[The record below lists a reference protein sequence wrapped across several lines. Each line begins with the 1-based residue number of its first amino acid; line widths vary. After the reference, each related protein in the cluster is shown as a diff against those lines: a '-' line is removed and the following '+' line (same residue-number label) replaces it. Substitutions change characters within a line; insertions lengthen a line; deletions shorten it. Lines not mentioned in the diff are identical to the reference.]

1 MEYGK
6 YFSADVPSF
15 LRSPVREIFRKVDLS
30 EICSFAG
37 GYPAAVTF
45 PVEQIPGLAA
55 RVLEKYGTKAL
66 QYGATQGVPELRE
79 IIAQRYGVP
88 VSQVQITTSSQQ
100 GIDVCSRVF
109 LDPGDVVLANNP
121 VYLGALQ
128 SFRAYRAEVMDIPS
142 GDSASLRPLPLP
154 PASPHSRELVFN
166 GPLPLP
172 VCGGAHAPEGMSIT
186 SVKFIY
192 VIPDFNNPS
201 GKTMTLEEREEVV
214 RVARELDCLIVED
227 SPYRELRYSGEPVK
241 TLREMA
247 PERTLHLGSFSK
259 IFAPGFRLG
268 WIIGPEP
275 LLEQIY
281 VCKQCLDLCPPVL
294 DQYMAAEF
302 MGSGA
307 LDANLVKTIAEYRRR
322 RDLMVGL
329 LEKYMPSG
337 VSWTYPEGGLFL
349 WLTLPESVDT
359 VAMYDEA
366 LSKGVAYV
374 AGSFFYTDGSHRNT
388 MRLNFSFVEESK
400 MEPGIK
406 LLSSVIANALKHS

>member
-1 MEYGK
+1 MDYGK

-45 PVEQIPGLAA
+45 PVDQIPSLTAK
-55 RVLEKYGTKAL
+55 VLEKYGTKAL
-66 QYGATQGVPELRE
+66 QYGATQGVTELRE
-79 IIAQRYGVP
+79 IIAKRYGVP

-109 LDPGDVVLANNP
+109 LNPGDIVLANNP

-128 SFRAYRAEVMDIPS
+128 SFKAYRAEVVDLNKGLEGVGSETCGHPRPHKREGPIADGRGREATVSELIPS
-142 GDSASLRPLPLP
+142 KP
-154 PASPHSRELVFN
+154 
-166 GPLPLP
+166 
-172 VCGGAHAPEGMSIT
+172 
-186 SVKFIY
+186 VKFIY

-201 GKTMTLEEREEVV
+201 GETMTLEEREEIV
-214 RVARELDCLIVED
+214 RIARKLDVLIVED
-227 SPYRELRYSGEPVK
+227 SPYRELRYSGEQVK
-241 TLREMA
+241 TIRELA

-275 LLEQIY
+275 LLEQIF

-294 DQYMAAEF
+294 DQYLAAEF

-322 RDLMVGL
+322 RDLMVSL

-349 WLTLPESVDT
+349 WLTLPEGIDT

-400 MEPGIK
+400 MESGIIV
-406 LLSSVIANALKHS
+406 LADVICNALKHS